1 MEAKR
6 AERAAKK
13 VRKEDERRQRF
24 LESLPKI
31 LWVKELDRDTL
42 MKSAEELGRKTMTN
56 GQIRIGRRQR

>member
-13 VRKEDERRQRF
+13 ATKEDERRQRF

-42 MKSAEELGRKTMTN
+42 MKAAEGLGRKTMTN